1 MIYNCFVRIYSIF
14 ENDIGPVSQRM
25 FFYKKLV
32 AFTSQLKNLNDNDM
46 QEILRNIQSGA
57 ALLLTR
63 DNQAQGLLLLSKVY
77 AERLISE
84 TDEYAKETAENQFIM
99 DMYSYKGASPESPL
113 GETVDLTDMAF
124 DFPTEVSLAKS
135 VVTPLKLKNDFHR
148 VELLFS
154 QNDCLA
160 LFLFLDVRESTK
172 VIIGPQNNRMRFD
185 FRENPDN
192 NFKSSVD
199 NYWGKS
205 RQKYEA
211 ISNEM
216 VGTFDHVYLKVVCPF
231 YSVFGRD
238 DLSFKITKLSE
249 SSQSNGEPIISK
261 SNSSE

>member
-1 MIYNCFVRIYSIF
+1 MTRTLDLVSLLLLAIFLHRISPREETVDDDI
-14 ENDIGPVSQRM
+14 EEVLNDQ
-25 FFYKKLV
+25 
-32 AFTSQLKNLNDNDM
+32 SQLKDFTFKNQFLIIDNKSSSDQEPMHYYMFNL
-46 QEILRNIQSGA
+46 
-57 ALLLTR
+57 
-63 DNQAQGLLLLSKVY
+63 
-77 AERLISE
+77 
-84 TDEYAKETAENQFIM
+84 YAKSNPLSSSEETAENQFIM

-124 DFPTEVSLAKS
+124 DFPREVSLAKS